1 MSHALME
8 NRIGLIVGAFATHAS
23 GHAERL
29 ATRYLIETHSDRA
42 QKDTLARD
50 RGLRAELHR

>member
-1 MSHALME
+1 ME